1 MAELKIGEVT
11 HYYDKISVAII
22 NLSAGL
28 NVGDTIKIV
37 SPQGGFNQKVVS
49 MQVEHKEIKSAK
61 KGEVIGLKVDKPV
74 KEKAEVFKIS

>member
-1 MAELKIGEVT
+1 MANLKVGLVS

-22 NLSAGL
+22 TLSAGL
-28 NVGDTIKIV
+28 NIGDTIKIV
-37 SPQGGFNQKVVS
+37 SPSGEFNQKVVS

-74 KEKAEVFKIS
+74 KEKSEVFKIS